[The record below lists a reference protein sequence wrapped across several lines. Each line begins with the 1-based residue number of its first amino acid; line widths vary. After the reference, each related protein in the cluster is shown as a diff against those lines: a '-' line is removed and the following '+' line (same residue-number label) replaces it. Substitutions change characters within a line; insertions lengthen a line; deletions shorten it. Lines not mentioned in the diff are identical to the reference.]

1 MTRPASVRETSER
14 SVDCA
19 RARNNHRP
27 VHPSLAFDT
36 LLSGGHVSRHVDCT
50 PVMMRVMV
58 GEMAGMASAA
68 RGGRRADRGGGRRS
82 DGPSP

>member
-1 MTRPASVRETSER
+1 MTTPASVRERSER

-36 LLSGGHVSRHVDCT
+36 LLSGGHVSRHVDRH
-50 PVMMRVMV
+50 PVMMPAML
-58 GEMAGMASAA
+58 GEMAGMAWGA
-68 RGGRRADRGGGRRS
+68 RRGRLADRGGRRS